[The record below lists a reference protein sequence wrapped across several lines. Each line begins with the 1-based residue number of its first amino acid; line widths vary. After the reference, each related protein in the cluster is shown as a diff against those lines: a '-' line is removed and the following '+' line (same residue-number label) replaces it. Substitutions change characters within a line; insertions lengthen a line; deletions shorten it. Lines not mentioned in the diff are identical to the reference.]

1 MSDRQYKAVLLV
13 FAGLFVLSHFINNQF
28 DTQQLDI
35 INFLSITLLGLSL
48 FFFLL
53 YADNKIKIDEKNRFA
68 PSKLLPMVSFWL
80 ILASIL
86 YSLFTSIV
94 YIDWQ
99 SLTDKCERQENFAV
113 YYKKTSLDDK
123 QSAEKRLNAA
133 SEYYIH
139 YEENINYLDENN
151 QKKLYIPD
159 KSANKERMKV
169 VKTKKESRSLRTFML
184 SSSLI
189 SLLTGL
195 IVTIFYLRHR
205 KAKKLRHSFS
215 IDGING

>member
-1 MSDRQYKAVLLV
+1 
-13 FAGLFVLSHFINNQF
+13 LFILSNFINKQF
-28 DTQQLDI
+28 DTQQLNI
-35 INFLSITLLGLSL
+35 INFLSITLPGLSL

-80 ILASIL
+80 ILGSIL
-86 YSLFTSIV
+86 YSLLMSIV
-94 YIDWQ
+94 YIHGQ
-99 SLTDKCERQENFAV
+99 SLTDKFERQEKFAI

-139 YEENINYLDENN
+139 YGEDINYLDENN
-151 QKKLYIPD
+151 QKKLYLPD

-169 VKTKKESRSLRTFML
+169 VKTKKESRTLKTFIL

-205 KAKKLRHSFS
+205 KTKKLRQSFS
-215 IDGING
+215 IEGMNG